1 MKTLLL
7 FANAFPFGSWEP
19 YLETELPYL
28 TDFDEVR
35 VFSLSVR
42 EDQARTR
49 RPVRHPHATVHPLRF
64 RSRLFYLV
72 AALRVLLDVELYRE
86 VRVLWNQRRLSP
98 GRLVQLFVFL
108 SRCHH
113 EARAITSMIRKEN
126 LVAADADVV
135 LYSYRL
141 AYQPYLSELV
151 ARSLAPRRSVRVA
164 RAHRADLYEE
174 LAPNGYIPMRKR
186 TLDSLDDI
194 ILIAKH
200 GYDYLASRFPE
211 ALDRM
216 RISYLG
222 SIDRGVGPSP
232 ADRETLR
239 ILTCSN
245 VVPVK
250 RLDRLV
256 DALALISDISV
267 SWTHFGDGPLM
278 DGLRDS
284 VKSLPGNVEVHLPGA
299 VTNVALLEH
308 YATTPY
314 HVLVNVS
321 ESEGI
326 PVSMMEAN
334 SFGIPIIATD
344 VGGVGEIV
352 ETGVNGI
359 LLASEPSFDELAD
372 AIRKIAEM
380 DYEDYAS
387 LRSGAR
393 RVWRAKFDAATN
405 YPRFGRE
412 LLETLNAASTSVD
425 S

>member
-28 TDFDEVR
+28 TEFDEVR
-35 VFSLSVR
+35 IFSLSVR
-42 EDQARTR
+42 EDQARVR
-49 RPVRHPHATVHPLRF
+49 RPVQHPHATVHPLRF
-64 RSRLFYLV
+64 RSRLFYLI
-72 AALRVLLDVELYRE
+72 AAVRVLLDVELYRE
-86 VRVLWNQRRLSP
+86 VGVLWKQRRLSP

-113 EARAITSMIRKEN
+113 EARAITTMVRKEN

-141 AYQPYLSELV
+141 AYQPYLSEIV

-186 TLDSLDDI
+186 TLESLDEI

-200 GYDYLASRFPE
+200 GYDYLSSRFPE
-211 ALDRM
+211 AAERM

-222 SIDRGVGPSP
+222 SVDRGVGPLP
-232 ADRETLR
+232 ADRGTLR

-256 DALALISDISV
+256 DALALISDISI

-278 DGLRDS
+278 EDLRERA
-284 VKSLPGNVEVHLPGA
+284 KPLPKNVEAHLPGA

-308 YATTPY
+308 YATAPY

-359 LLASEPSFDELAD
+359 LLPSEPSSEELAN
-372 AIRKIAEM
+372 AIRRVSEM
-380 DYEDYAS
+380 TDEAYVA
-387 LRSGAR
+387 LRQGAR
-393 RVWRAKFDAATN
+393 SAWQTRFDAATN
-405 YPRFGRE
+405 YPRFGRG
-412 LLETLNAASTSVD
+412 LLATLDGASSTVD